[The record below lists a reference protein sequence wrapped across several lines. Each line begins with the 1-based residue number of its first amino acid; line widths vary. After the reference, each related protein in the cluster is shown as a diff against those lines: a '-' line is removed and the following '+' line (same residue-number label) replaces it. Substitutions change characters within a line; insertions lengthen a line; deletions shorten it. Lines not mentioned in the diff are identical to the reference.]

1 MAFELKNTQRS
12 SSILRCVDPGT
23 YTINLQ
29 DLAANTVNVGETVN
43 SSAIKRVTWSTN
55 GNISITRNNVPMLS
69 LHSAGE
75 MRLDEYGHSIANN
88 STANLAITIATVGSL
103 VMEIT
108 KDTSYNVALT
118 GF

>member
-55 GNISITRNNVPMLS
+55 GSISIARASVPMLA

-88 STANLAITIATVGSL
+88 STANLAITIATGGSL